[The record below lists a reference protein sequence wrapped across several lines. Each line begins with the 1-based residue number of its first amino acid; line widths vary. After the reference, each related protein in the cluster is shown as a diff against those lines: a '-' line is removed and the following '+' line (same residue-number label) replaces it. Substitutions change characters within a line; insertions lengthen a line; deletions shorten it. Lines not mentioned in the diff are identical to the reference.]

1 MRLVKPPH
9 PEVSGTGLYY
19 CMQAGHRK
27 TAIDL
32 VIDSLR
38 GLPNDSSE
46 QVFAEMGEA
55 MRGWTIE
62 AVVQGAWVREYHKW
76 ETDTKS
82 YFNVMYARNKASP
95 PNWKKLTCSHVEKI
109 EKQLALFSATLPAS
123 LTVIDKTR
131 DRINDA
137 KHEDSYLASQSDY
150 ECLTTAV
157 DQFWQSLITQ
167 EVFTP

>member
-9 PEVSGTGLYY
+9 PEVTGNGLYY
-19 CMQAGHRK
+19 CMQVGHRK

-46 QVFAEMGEA
+46 LLAEMGEA
-55 MRGWTIE
+55 MREWTIE

-82 YFNVMYARNKASP
+82 YVNVMYARNKASP

-109 EKQLALFSATLPAS
+109 EKQLALFLATPPAS
-123 LTVIDKTR
+123 LTVIEETR
-131 DRINDA
+131 ARINDA
-137 KHEDSYLASQSDY
+137 KHEDSYLASHVTS
-150 ECLTTAV
+150 V
-157 DQFWQSLITQ
+157 
-167 EVFTP
+167 